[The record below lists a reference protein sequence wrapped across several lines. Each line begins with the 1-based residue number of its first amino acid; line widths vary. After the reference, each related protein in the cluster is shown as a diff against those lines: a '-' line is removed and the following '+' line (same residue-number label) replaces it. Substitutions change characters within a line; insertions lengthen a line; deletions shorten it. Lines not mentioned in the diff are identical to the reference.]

1 MYCFPFS
8 IFKRRISVATTFLL
22 VCMIGFFSS
31 SAQNVYEVKEGTV
44 KFYSDAP
51 EEIIKAYSGSLRG
64 IVDFS
69 KKTFA
74 FKINIASFEGFNSVL
89 QREHFNENYMETS
102 VYPLATFTGK
112 IVEDVNIKE
121 EGKYKIRTKGKMKIH
136 GIENIRIIPA
146 TVTVNNKK
154 ISITADFT
162 VLLVDHQIKV
172 PRVVNNKLSEE
183 IHVSISATLVEK

>member
-1 MYCFPFS
+1 MYSFLFLPFRKNFAATVFFFCAMTFAFP
-8 IFKRRISVATTFLL
+8 
-22 VCMIGFFSS
+22 M

-51 EEIIKAYSGSLRG
+51 EEIIKAYSGSLKG

-69 KKTFA
+69 KRTFA
-74 FKINIASFEGFNSVL
+74 FKISIASFEGFNSAL

-102 VYPLATFTGK
+102 LYPLATFAGK
-112 IVEDVNIKE
+112 IVEDINIQE
-121 EGKYKIRTKGKMKIH
+121 NGTYKVRTKGKMKIH
-136 GIENIRIIPA
+136 GIENMRIIPA
-146 TVTVNNKK
+146 TITISNKD

-162 VLLVDHQIKV
+162 VLLADHQIKV

-183 IHVSISATLVEK
+183 IHVSISAILVEK